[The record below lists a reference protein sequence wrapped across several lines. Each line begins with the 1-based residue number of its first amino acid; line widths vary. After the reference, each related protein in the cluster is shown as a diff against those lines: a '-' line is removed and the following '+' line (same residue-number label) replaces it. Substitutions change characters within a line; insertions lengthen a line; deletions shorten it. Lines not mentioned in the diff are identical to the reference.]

1 MTVCNG
7 FNNENQRMRL
17 ISRWFRILP
26 RLKPGFQTKRGI
38 QRTPY
43 ISYFHDLWLPDS
55 GPWPYHPNP
64 YYTNALPDTPNL
76 YKRTSATLKE
86 ISSPLPFGGWWLRT
100 RQIHYSPQSE
110 GVTLHYMKSRGV
122 DPELAESVYA
132 LVVQTVKKEEIAKT
146 LLQGNL
152 FSYHL
157 NNRTVTFQST
167 PMVKYCRENWSS
179 HFGKK

>member
-17 ISRWFRILP
+17 ISRWFRILS
-26 RLKPGFQTKRGI
+26 RLRPGFQTKRGI
-38 QRTPY
+38 QRIPY

-100 RQIHYSPQSE
+100 RQIHYSRQSE
-110 GVTLHYMKSRGV
+110 GVTSIHSSSLFLSLSFV
-122 DPELAESVYA
+122 FF
-132 LVVQTVKKEEIAKT
+132 
-146 LLQGNL
+146 LL
-152 FSYHL
+152 
-157 NNRTVTFQST
+157 
-167 PMVKYCRENWSS
+167 
-179 HFGKK
+179 

>member
-26 RLKPGFQTKRGI
+26 RLRPGFQTKRGI
-38 QRTPY
+38 QRIPY

-76 YKRTSATLKE
+76 YKRTSATLKRNIFTTPFRGLVASNPANPLE
-86 ISSPLPFGGWWLRT
+86 SAVRGCNSMRGKHNTLSLNPAWESRPHTGNIISVW
-100 RQIHYSPQSE
+100 
-110 GVTLHYMKSRGV
+110 
-122 DPELAESVYA
+122 
-132 LVVQTVKKEEIAKT
+132 
-146 LLQGNL
+146 
-152 FSYHL
+152 
-157 NNRTVTFQST
+157 
-167 PMVKYCRENWSS
+167 
-179 HFGKK
+179 